1 MAINTSPEPATN
13 VAASVG
19 EDVLAVGS
27 VLLAAFYPVMLLT
40 VVVAGLIVSL
50 FLLPRVVRY
59 FRSLLAKL
67 RGTQGTAAV
76 R

>member
-1 MAINTSPEPATN
+1 M
-13 VAASVG
+13 
-19 EDVLAVGS
+19 
-27 VLLAAFYPVMLLT
+27 LLAAFCPVLLLT

-67 RGTQGTAAV
+67 RGTKGTAAV
-76 R
+76 G